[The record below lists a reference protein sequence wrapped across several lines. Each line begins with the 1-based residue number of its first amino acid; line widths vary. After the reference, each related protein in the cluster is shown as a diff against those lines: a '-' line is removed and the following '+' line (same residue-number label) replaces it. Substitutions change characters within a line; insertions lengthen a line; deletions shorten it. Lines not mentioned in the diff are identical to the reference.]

1 MVSFLALVLAFLA
14 TPLSVSGASP
24 IAAEVNGQVITKR
37 EVDAAFA
44 PILRQLEKRF
54 KGEELEKKKKEFYSR
69 TLEELIKH
77 RLLVQTAKDL
87 EVTVDEKAVDAHLDQ
102 LAARVGGWPHLLDI
116 LRRGGI
122 SLDDKIRQVR
132 EGELVK
138 RLLSAV
144 ILPRIYTS
152 PADLRRYY
160 EEHAG
165 EFTEP
170 AKYRVGQIILG
181 KKNDEEAARNRKK
194 LEEIKA
200 ELERGGDFAELAG
213 KHSIGPHR
221 DKGGDWGFLRRED
234 LVKGLRDALSG
245 MKVGEVKGP
254 VETKSFLHLVKVTD
268 IERPELKPFPEVQ
281 ETIKMMLRKQAYV
294 TETQKYVDDLRRRA
308 HIRIVE
314 GR

>member
-24 IAAEVNGQVITKR
+24 IKAVVNGQIITR
-37 EVDAAFA
+37 RDVDAAFA
-44 PILRQLEKRF
+44 PILEQLEKRF
-54 KGEELEKKKKEFYSR
+54 KGEFYSR

-87 EVTVDEKAVDAHLDQ
+87 GVTVDEKAVDAHLDR
-102 LAARVGGWPHLLDI
+102 LAARVGGWPRLLDI
-116 LRRGGI
+116 LQKNGI
-122 SLDDKIRQVR
+122 SLDDRIKQIR

-144 ILPRIYTS
+144 VLPRIYTS

-160 EEHAG
+160 EEHAD

-170 AKYRVGQIILG
+170 AKYRVSQIILG
-181 KKNDEEAARNRKK
+181 KRNDEEAARNRKR

-200 ELERGGDFAELAG
+200 ELERGGDFAKLAG

-221 DKGGDWGFLRRED
+221 DKGGDWGFLCRED
-234 LVKGLRDALSG
+234 LVEGLRDALSG
-245 MKVGEVKGP
+245 MKAGEVKGP
-254 VETKSFLHLVKVTD
+254 VETKSFLHLIKVTD
-268 IERPELKPFPEVQ
+268 VEKPELKPFPKVQ
-281 ETIKMMLRKQAYV
+281 EKIKIMLRKQAQV
-294 TETQKYVDDLRRRA
+294 TETQKYIDELRRRA

-314 GR
+314 SR